1 MGESA
6 NQDRPAS
13 SHIPRAHVKENTV
26 KREAFAGKR
35 TVIIGVGIGVG
46 VGVEKGIGV
55 GIGMAF
61 GLEKGASIAPPSSK
75 SF

>member
-1 MGESA
+1 MGESV

-46 VGVEKGIGV
+46 VEKGIGV